1 MGQFPGPGTDGD
13 RRTVPAGGDEPA
25 GDTSMKPEEYSRR
38 QQEVG
43 RWKINIISFKLGD
56 RYYCT
61 VDNVEPGAWLAR
73 AESGTRAEAERI
85 AIEKATA
92 MLSRTRVTG

>member
-1 MGQFPGPGTDGD
+1 M
-13 RRTVPAGGDEPA
+13 R
-25 GDTSMKPEEYSRR
+25 PEEYSRR
-38 QQEVG
+38 QEDVG
-43 RWKINIISFKLGD
+43 RWKINIISFRLGD

-73 AESGTRAEAERI
+73 AEGKTREEAEKA

-92 MLSRTRVTG
+92 RLSKTRVMG

>member
-1 MGQFPGPGTDGD
+1 MAIAGPS
-13 RRTVPAGGDEPA
+13 RPAGGGPA

-73 AESGTRAEAERI
+73 GEGKTRAEAER
-85 AIEKATA
+85 AAVEKATA
-92 MLSRTRVTG
+92 MLSRTRVMG

>member
-1 MGQFPGPGTDGD
+1 
-13 RRTVPAGGDEPA
+13 
-25 GDTSMKPEEYSRR
+25 MKPEEYSRR

-43 RWKINIISFKLGD
+43 RWKINVTSYRLGD

-61 VDNVEPGAWLAR
+61 VDNVEPGARIAR
-73 AESGTRAEAERI
+73 GEGATQEEAERS

-92 MLSRTRVTG
+92 RLSRTRVMG

>member
-1 MGQFPGPGTDGD
+1 
-13 RRTVPAGGDEPA
+13 
-25 GDTSMKPEEYSRR
+25 MKPEEYSRR
-38 QQEVG
+38 QEEVG
-43 RWKINIISFKLGD
+43 RWKINIISFRLGD

-73 AESGTRAEAERI
+73 SEGATREDAERT

-92 MLSRTRVTG
+92 RLSRTRVAG

>member
-1 MGQFPGPGTDGD
+1 
-13 RRTVPAGGDEPA
+13 
-25 GDTSMKPEEYSRR
+25 MKPEEYSRR

-61 VDNVEPGAWLAR
+61 VDNVEPGARIAR
-73 AESGTRAEAERI
+73 GEGATREEAERS
-85 AIEKATA
+85 AVEKATA
-92 MLSRTRVTG
+92 RLSRTRVMG

>member
-1 MGQFPGPGTDGD
+1 
-13 RRTVPAGGDEPA
+13 
-25 GDTSMKPEEYSRR
+25 MKPEEYSRR

-61 VDNVEPGAWLAR
+61 VDNVEPGARIAR
-73 AESGTRAEAERI
+73 GEGATREEAERS

-92 MLSRTRVTG
+92 RLSRTRVMG